1 MGGLAL
7 LLLFVVLF
15 LPWWTRSPAAS
26 GAVVS
31 ENRPAV
37 QAPYAWPAILAALA
51 LALVLVDLFM
61 QRMFWEMPTIGGS
74 RRSTRFVVAAIAV
87 AFLVLKLLLHP
98 SNLGWGFV
106 VAIIVSALLLLAAL
120 RISRGASPA
129 PGRADAPD

>member
-1 MGGLAL
+1 VGGLAL
-7 LLLFVVLF
+7 LLLIVVLF

-26 GAVVS
+26 GGVVS

-51 LALVLVDLFM
+51 LVLVLVDIGM

-74 RRSTRFVVAAIAV
+74 RRSTRFVVAAIAA

-106 VAIIVSALLLLAAL
+106 LAIIVAAVLLYAAL
-120 RISRGASPA
+120 QVSRGASLI
-129 PGRADAPD
+129 PGR